1 MIQRIQTVYLAIAA
15 IVLAV
20 VFFFPII
27 TYINEGQI
35 WLEVYLKGFQD
46 NSSPALGLSNLMLL
60 PLQLLNGIAILMAV
74 FSIFL
79 YKNRKMQMRMARLG
93 IVIVLV
99 MVALIFFYFG
109 NTLAK
114 VTSTIPDFNHAG
126 TYLILVS
133 LVMFV
138 MANRSIQKDDKL
150 VRAAD
155 RLR

>member
-1 MIQRIQTVYLAIAA
+1 
-15 IVLAV
+15 
-20 VFFFPII
+20 
-27 TYINEGQI
+27 
-35 WLEVYLKGFQD
+35 
-46 NSSPALGLSNLMLL
+46 MLL

-79 YKNRKMQMRMARLG
+79 FKNRKMQMRMARLG

-99 MVALIFFYFG
+99 VVALIFFYFG

-114 VTSTIPDFNHAG
+114 TTSTIPDFNHAG

-138 MANRSIQKDDKL
+138 LANRSIQKDDKL